1 MMTGNRGRMRIE
13 GGGVA
18 VLCSFLGRFLSCGR
32 EPVDF
37 TRQKGWAPISTWPR
51 LCPPV
56 APPLRPQRPVVARPN
71 LSACLKT
78 SFRAK
83 QQQQFLE
90 TKDEI

>member
-56 APPLRPQRPVVARPN
+56 LPPSSTTATCRCSTKLV
-71 LSACLKT
+71 CL
-78 SFRAK
+78 
-83 QQQQFLE
+83 LE
-90 TKDEI
+90 DKFPSETTATISGNEG